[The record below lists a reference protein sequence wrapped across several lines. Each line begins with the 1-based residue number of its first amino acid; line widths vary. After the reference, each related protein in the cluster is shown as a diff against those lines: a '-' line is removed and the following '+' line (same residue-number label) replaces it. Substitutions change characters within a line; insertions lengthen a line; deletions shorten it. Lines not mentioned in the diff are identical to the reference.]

1 MSERNVPF
9 LLNAAPP
16 KADTWTDRLL
26 WSLSGYFR
34 RRSFSGFDRFL
45 SGIET
50 VIDFG
55 GTPDSW
61 LSVGRL
67 NVVLFNIDKQK
78 VASAIRS
85 MKGDPAKT
93 VFPDRSFTLAASTS
107 DT

>member
-34 RRSFSGFDRFL
+34 RRRFSGFDRFL
-45 SGIET
+45 SGIES

-55 GTPDSW
+55 GTPDIW

-67 NVVLFNIDKQK
+67 NVVLLNIDEQK
-78 VASAIRS
+78 VPSGFRS
-85 MKGDPAKT
+85 MKGDARKT
-93 VFPDRSFTLAASTS
+93 VFEVGM
-107 DT
+107 